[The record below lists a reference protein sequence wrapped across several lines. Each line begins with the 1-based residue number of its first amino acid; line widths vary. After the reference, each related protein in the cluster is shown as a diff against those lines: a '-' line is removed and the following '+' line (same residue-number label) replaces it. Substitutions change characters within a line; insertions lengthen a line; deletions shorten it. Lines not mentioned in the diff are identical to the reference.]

1 MIRHAALSAL
11 VITAAAACG
20 GDDTS
25 STPIDA
31 TALHD
36 APLDA
41 AACVLGD
48 YPQPIRSASFDL
60 GAPFALTLD
69 GTGARCE
76 QIGRALLGATGRPP
90 ELAQLDADGATV
102 TCSHDDVLNREIVRI
117 RAPRY
122 GGLPLF
128 GPVQDALVHVDATD
142 TIVFLHADYLPVGAT
157 VADAC
162 LGAPAIAAGV
172 PGEMLTYQRFSA
184 CVPGP
189 AGAYTIAADDVIEV
203 LEEGF
208 LVDSEGLLRRVFSVD
223 VYLTPGHVTPEI
235 GNSDAFC
242 CSGPTTDHCVGQRLF
257 IDALT
262 DAVVGQEPHCH
273 TC

>member
-11 VITAAAACG
+11 VLAAACG
-20 GDDTS
+20 GDDTT

-31 TALHD
+31 PVDHD

-41 AACVLGD
+41 TACVLGD
-48 YPQPIRSASFDL
+48 YPQLIRATSVDL

-102 TCSHDDVLNREIVRI
+102 TCSHDDVLDREIVRV

-122 GGLPLF
+122 GGLPLYA
-128 GPVQDALVHVDATD
+128 PVQDALVHVDATD

-162 LGAPAIAAGV
+162 LGAPAIAASV
-172 PGEMLTYQRFSA
+172 PGETMTYQRFNL

-189 AGAYTIAADDVIEV
+189 EGAYTIAADDVIEV
-203 LEEGF
+203 LDEGF
-208 LVDSEGLLRRVFSVD
+208 LVDADGALRRVFAVD
-223 VYLTPGHVTPEI
+223 VYLDPSHVTPEI

-242 CSGPTTDHCVGQRLF
+242 CSGPTNERCVGQRLF

-262 DAVVGQEPHCH
+262 DAVIAQEPHCH

>member
-1 MIRHAALSAL
+1 MIRHASFVLLTVAL
-11 VITAAAACG
+11 AACG
-20 GDDTS
+20 GDDEA
-25 STPIDA
+25 TPIDA
-31 TALHD
+31 AVDHD

-41 AACVLGD
+41 AVCVLGD
-48 YPQPIRSASFDL
+48 YPQPIRVMSVDL

-69 GTGARCE
+69 GTGTRCE
-76 QIGRALLGATGRPP
+76 QIGRALLGSSGRPP

-102 TCSHDDVLNREIVRI
+102 TCSHDDVLDREIVRV

-128 GPVQDALVHVDATD
+128 APVQDALVHVDAAD

-172 PGEMLTYQRFSA
+172 PGESLTYQRFNL

-189 AGAYTIAADDVIEV
+189 EGRYTIAADDVIEV
-203 LEEGF
+203 LGEGF
-208 LVDSEGLLRRVFSVD
+208 LVDADGALRRVFAVD
-223 VYLTPGHVTPEI
+223 VYLDPAHVTPEI
-235 GNSDAFC
+235 TNSDAFC
-242 CSGPTTDHCVGQRLF
+242 CAGTTSHCVGQRLF

-262 DAVVGQEPHCH
+262 DAVIGQMPHCH